1 MNINEEC
8 LLKFLQNPDELS
20 YTTDVL
26 KINNHILEYGLIRK
40 IFLAKT
46 FDINYTDKTVR

>member
-8 LLKFLQNPDELS
+8 LLNFLKKPDELS

-26 KINNHILEYGLIRK
+26 KINNHILEQAFVRK
-40 IFLAKT
+40 VFLAKT
-46 FDINYTDKTVR
+46 FNLNYTYEKSE